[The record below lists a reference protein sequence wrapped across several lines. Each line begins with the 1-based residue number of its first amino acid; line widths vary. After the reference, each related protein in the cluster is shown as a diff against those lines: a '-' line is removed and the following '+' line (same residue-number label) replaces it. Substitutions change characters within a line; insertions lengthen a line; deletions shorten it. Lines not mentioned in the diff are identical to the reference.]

1 MSQKTAWTVA
11 ICNIDTIDDE
21 FFRAV
26 RINKADTYKSASEGD
41 DFMTMIKTWL
51 SYDVAVRNEKIS
63 MGGSWAAWL
72 NSEFGI
78 EMGKAKRFLQL
89 LRRGYWVDL
98 AIQYNSFAWARET
111 WKVQHFC
118 EASAQGCDEVGAPP

>member
-1 MSQKTAWTVA
+1 MEGA
-11 ICNIDTIDDE
+11 IYNIDIIDDE

-41 DFMTMIKTWL
+41 GFMTMIKTWM
-51 SYDVAVRNEKIS
+51 SYDVAVRNEKIR

-72 NSEFGI
+72 NSEFDI
-78 EMGKAKRFLQL
+78 ETGKAKRFMQL
-89 LRRGYWVDL
+89 LRRGYLVDL
-98 AIQYNSFAWARET
+98 ATQYNSFAWAREA

-118 EASAQGCDEVGAPP
+118 KASAQGCDEV

>member
-1 MSQKTAWTVA
+1 VSQKTAWTVA
-11 ICNIDTIDDE
+11 ICDIDTIDDE

-41 DFMTMIKTWL
+41 DFMTMIKTWM
-51 SYDVAVRNEKIS
+51 SYDAAVRNEKMN
-63 MGGSWAAWL
+63 MGSSWAAWL

-78 EMGKAKRFLQL
+78 ELGKTRRFLQL
-89 LRRGYWVDL
+89 LRRRYWVDL

-118 EASAQGCDEVGAPP
+118 EASA

>member
-1 MSQKTAWTVA
+1 VSQETAWTVA
-11 ICNIDTIDDE
+11 ICDINTIDDE

-26 RINKADTYKSASEGD
+26 RINKADMYKPASEGD
-41 DFMTMIKTWL
+41 DFMTMIKTWM
-51 SYDVAVRNEKIS
+51 SYDVAVRNEKMN

-78 EMGKAKRFLQL
+78 EIGKAKRFLQL
-89 LRRGYWVDL
+89 LRRRYWVDL